1 MRSRICRRTVSG
13 RLEFAYHGFQESDFF
28 SRHFLKRSKID
39 ISGNLR
45 FSSEYCERRTKLE

>member
-1 MRSRICRRTVSG
+1 LRWRTRRKNPSQGLG
-13 RLEFAYHGFQESDFF
+13 RLHLS
-28 SRHFLKRSKID
+28 SRYFLKRSKID